1 MKLNKLNAALIAGL
15 TFSAFAANAATLRLG
30 HNTHPDGPTGQYF
43 EMFAQAVAEKSNGD
57 IRVRIFPN
65 SQLGTQREM
74 LEQVTNGLLD
84 MTKVDSSMLENIEP
98 KYKALNYPYVFESTE
113 KMHEV
118 VSGELGQELLEST
131 EKRGFIG
138 LGYIMMTPRG
148 YYSPKPINGPEDL
161 KGMKLRVQESN
172 TMIRLVENIGG
183 IPTPTPYGEVFS
195 ALQQGMVDG
204 VEGAGPSLYTA
215 RHGEIAKYFFEDNHV
230 QMANVIAIS
239 NRSWNRLSED
249 QQAIVREAA
258 VDAMNYSYTTGWDM
272 EMALQQKAVDQMGVT
287 IVQPTEKQREQMIQ
301 SIQPMYQ
308 DLEKNEPEVYE
319 FLNQIKLAQ
328 Q

>member
-1 MKLNKLNAALIAGL
+1 MKLKKLSTAVLICL
-15 TFSAFAANAATLRLG
+15 TVGAFTANATTLRLG
-30 HNTHPDGPTGQYF
+30 HNTNPEGPTGKYF
-43 EMFAQAVAEKSNGD
+43 EMFAQAVKEKSDGKM
-57 IRVRIFPN
+57 RVRIFPN

-74 LEQVTNGLLD
+74 LEQVTSGLLD
-84 MTKVDSSMLENIEP
+84 ITKVDSSMLENIEP
-98 KYKALNYPYVFESTE
+98 KYKALNFPYVFDNTI

-118 VSGELGQELLEST
+118 LSGELGQELLKST
-131 EKRGFIG
+131 ENRGFIG
-138 LGYIMMTPRG
+138 LSYIMMTPRG

-172 TMIRLVENIGG
+172 TMIRLVESIGA

-239 NRSWNRLSED
+239 NRSWNRLSEE
-249 QQAIVREAA
+249 QKTIINEAA
-258 VDAMNYSYTTGWDM
+258 IEAMNFSYTIGWEM
-272 EMALQQKAVDQMGVT
+272 EMELQQKAVDQMGVT
-287 IVQPTEKQREQMIQ
+287 IVQPTDEQRTKLIQ

-308 DLEKNEPEVYE
+308 ALKNNEPEVFE

>member
-1 MKLNKLNAALIAGL
+1 MKLTKTNMAIIAGL
-15 TFSAFAANAATLRLG
+15 TFSAFTANATTLRLG
-30 HNTHPDGPTGQYF
+30 HNTNPAGPTGQYF
-43 EMFAQAVAEKSNGD
+43 EMFKDAVEEKSNGK

-84 MTKVDSSMLENIEP
+84 MTKVDTSMLENIEP
-98 KYKALNYPYVFESTE
+98 KYKALNYPFVFESNN

-118 VSGELGQELLEST
+118 LAGEIGQELLAST
-131 EKRGFIG
+131 ADRGFFG

-148 YYSPKPINGPEDL
+148 YYSSQPINSPDDL

-172 TMIRLVENIGG
+172 TMIRLIENIGA

-204 VEGAGPSLYTA
+204 VEGAGPTLYTA
-215 RHGEIAKYFFEDNHV
+215 RHGEIAKYFYEDNHV

-239 NRSWNRLSED
+239 NRAWDRLSDDEKSV
-249 QQAIVREAA
+249 ISEAA
-258 VDAMNYSYTTGWDM
+258 TDAMNFSYTTGWDM
-272 EMALQQKAVDQMGVT
+272 EMALQQKAVDTMGVKV
-287 IVQPTEKQREQMIQ
+287 VQPTEQQREQMLQ

-308 DLEKNEPEVYE
+308 ELAKSEPDVAE
-319 FLNQIKLAQ
+319 FINQIKLAQ
-328 Q
+328 N